1 VPDPASLIGQT
12 ISHYRI
18 VEKLGGGGMGVVY
31 KAEDTRLDRFVAIK
45 FLPDDVAG
53 DPATIERFRR
63 EAKAASALNHP
74 NICTIYDIGE
84 QDGKRFI
91 AMEYLPGVTLK
102 HRIDGKPIAT
112 DVLLVLAIEVADAL
126 EAAHAKG
133 IVHRDIKPANI
144 FVTERGHAKILDFG
158 LAKVEN
164 SSGSPGNSASQNTV
178 TNVPEQHLTSPGSTL
193 GTVAY
198 MSPEQV
204 LGKDVDARSD
214 LFSFGVVLYEMATGT
229 LPFCGE
235 SSGAIFDEI
244 LHKAP
249 ASAAQLNPTLPPK
262 FDDVIGKALEKDR
275 TLRYQHAADMRAD
288 LKRLTRDA
296 ESSKSVPVMPAQTE
310 AKPAN
315 KSKLAAVAVL
325 ALLVALVAGGFWF
338 WHARAGGAQIE
349 SIAVIP
355 FAISGGGADAEF
367 LSDGITES
375 LIAGLAHVPELKVKS
390 RSSVYRYKG
399 KDLDVPLVG
408 KELGVDALLTGTV
421 VQHGDTIQVSA
432 DLTNV
437 NDNTEIWG
445 EQYQHKASDVIGLQQ
460 QIAGDIAA
468 KLRSKLT
475 GAEKREV
482 AKQGTQNPEAYAL
495 YVKGRY
501 YWNKRT
507 EADMHTAL
515 GYFNQAIDKDPNYA
529 LAYSGMAEAYDVL
542 SYYGVD
548 PNDVI
553 PKAKAAADKALELDP
568 TLARPHALLGIA
580 KMGYYWDF
588 AGGEAEFKKAFEL
601 DPDDATAHQWYAEML
616 SYLGGRAPQALEEAN
631 RARELDP
638 LSPIIRF
645 ALSEVYFRDRQYDKS
660 LEVIDKLDADNPGFP
675 VATYGRSWAY
685 WGQKKY
691 PEFIQATQA
700 YAKMINSDHFRDL
713 GAALDSGYR
722 SGGWPAALRKG
733 IEVDIA
739 QHTATKDADAPYWIA
754 KMYADLGDK
763 DNAFKWLDVAFHD
776 RNIWLMALRTDVAFD
791 SLHSDPRWAD
801 LIRRI
806 GLPQ

>member
-1 VPDPASLIGQT
+1 
-12 ISHYRI
+12 
-18 VEKLGGGGMGVVY
+18 MGVVY

-91 AMEYLPGVTLK
+91 AMEYLEGVTLK
-102 HRIDGKPIAT
+102 HRISGKPIEAE
-112 DVLLVLAIEVADAL
+112 VLLVLAVEVADAL
-126 EAAHAKG
+126 EAAHSKG

-158 LAKVEN
+158 LAKVAD
-164 SSGSPGNSASQNTV
+164 SSGPSGASSSGKTV
-178 TNVPEQHLTSPGSTL
+178 TSVPEQHLTSPGSTL

-214 LFSFGVVLYEMATGT
+214 LFSFGVVLYEMATGA
-229 LPFCGE
+229 LPFRGE
-235 SSGAIFDEI
+235 SSGAIFDAI
-244 LHKAP
+244 LHKA
-249 ASAAQLNPTLPPK
+249 AAPVAQSNSNLPPK
-262 FDDVIGKALEKDR
+262 FDDVICKALEKDR
-275 TLRYQHAADMRAD
+275 TLRYQHAGDMRAD

-296 ESSKSVPVMPAQTE
+296 ESSKSVPAMPAQAE
-310 AKPAN
+310 LKPAG
-315 KSKLAAVAVL
+315 KSKFVAAGLAIV
-325 ALLVALVAGGFWF
+325 LVALAG
-338 WHARAGGAQIE
+338 AGYFLWRNHTSGAQIQ

-355 FAISGGGADAEF
+355 FTTSGSGTDIDF

-375 LIAGLAHVPELKVKS
+375 LIASLAHVPELKVKS

-399 KDLDVPLVG
+399 KEVDVPQVG

-432 DLTNV
+432 DLTDV

-445 EQYQHKASDVIGLQQ
+445 EQYQRKASDVIGLQQ

-468 KLRSKLT
+468 KLRTKIT

-507 EADMHTAL
+507 EADMHTAID
-515 GYFNQAIDKDPNYA
+515 YFQQAIDKDPNYA

-548 PNDVI
+548 ANDVI
-553 PKAKAAADKALELDP
+553 PKAKAAAEKALELDP

-588 AGGEAEFKKAFEL
+588 AGGEAEFKRAFEL
-601 DPDDATAHQWYAEML
+601 DPDDATAHQWYGEML
-616 SYLGGRAPQALEEAN
+616 AYMGGRSAQAVEEAN
-631 RARELDP
+631 RAHELDP

-645 ALSEVYFRDRQYDKS
+645 ALAEIYFRDRQYDKS
-660 LEVIDKLDADNPGFP
+660 LEVIKELQADNPDFP
-675 VATYGRSWAY
+675 VAVYGKSWIY
-685 WGQKKY
+685 WSQKRY
-691 PEFIQATQA
+691 PEAIQALQT
-700 YAKMINSDHFRDL
+700 YAKMIGSENFRAL
-713 GAALDSGYR
+713 CEALDAGYR
-722 SGGWPAALRKG
+722 SGGWPEAFRRGIAVDTAHYAAKKN
-733 IEVDIA
+733 
-739 QHTATKDADAPYWIA
+739 TDAPYWIA
-754 KMYADLGDK
+754 RMYADLGDK
-763 DNAFKWLDVAFHD
+763 DNAFKWLDVAFHE
-776 RNIWLMALRTDVAFD
+776 RNIWLMALRTDAEFD
-791 SLHSDPRWAD
+791 PLHSDPRWAD
-801 LIRRI
+801 LIHRI